1 MQTESANLQ
10 VFSYIDP
17 VPIASA
23 SVAQVHSA
31 ELRDSGKEVVLKVLK
46 PGVEAVLRTDLN
58 FLTFAVKL
66 LQALNPE
73 LDRLSISGIVA
84 DIRASMLDEVSASML
99 LFGK

>member
-1 MQTESANLQ
+1 LYLQ

-23 SVAQVHSA
+23 SIAQVHVA

-46 PGVEAVLRTDLN
+46 PGVETVLRTDLN
-58 FLTFAVKL
+58 FLSFAVKV

-73 LDRLSISGIVA
+73 LDRLSLSGIVA
-84 DIRASMLDEVSASML
+84 DIRASMLDEVLSVIVL
-99 LFGK
+99 LSPL

>member
-1 MQTESANLQ
+1 MQ

-23 SVAQVHSA
+23 SIAQVHVA

-46 PGVEAVLRTDLN
+46 PGVETVLRTDLN
-58 FLTFAVKL
+58 FLSFAVKV

-73 LDRLSISGIVA
+73 LDRLSLSGIVA
-84 DIRASMLDEVSASML
+84 DIRASMLDEVLSVIVL
-99 LFGK
+99 LSPL